1 MKRTIAVAAIVLV
14 ALAAAGIAVARGTDD
29 TKNVR
34 AVSATFA
41 ATTAS
46 RVQTRSCTTPDNKTI
61 TVSDGVYTGMSTGDP
76 DLTGATTI
84 RAHSVINTTDNVGL
98 VTGTLRIDVAGRDTE
113 AAIDTVYSSGSVAG
127 LAVGRAHDP
136 AARLVANL
144 SAGFTPAGGFTGGK
158 LGASGGGGAIEL
170 SGGSCHAAK
179 PVRENS
185 AARGTVSA
193 NAGGSIT
200 VAGLTCSV
208 PPELQSKAAG
218 FPVNS
223 RAEIHCKLLSGTN
236 TLTDIRR

>member
-1 MKRTIAVAAIVLV
+1 MNRTLAVAAIVLA

-34 AVSATFA
+34 AVSATFT

-46 RVQTRSCTTPDNKTI
+46 HVQTRSCTTADNKTV
-61 TVSDGVYTGMSTGDP
+61 TVSDGTYTGMATGDP
-76 DLTGATTI
+76 DLTGAATI
-84 RAHSVINTTDNVGL
+84 RAHAVINTSDNVGV
-98 VTGTLRIDVAGRDTE
+98 VTGTLKIDVAGRDTE
-113 AAIDTVYSSGSVAG
+113 AAIDTVYSNGSVAG
-127 LAVGRAHDP
+127 LAVGRAHNP

-144 SAGFTPAGGFTGGK
+144 SAGFTPAGGFSNGK

-170 SGGSCHAAK
+170 AGGSCHAPK

-193 NAGGSIT
+193 NGGGSIT

-208 PPELQSKAAG
+208 PAALQAKVAG

-223 RAEIHCKLLSGTN
+223 RAEIHCKLVSGTN
-236 TLTDIRR
+236 TLTDIRK